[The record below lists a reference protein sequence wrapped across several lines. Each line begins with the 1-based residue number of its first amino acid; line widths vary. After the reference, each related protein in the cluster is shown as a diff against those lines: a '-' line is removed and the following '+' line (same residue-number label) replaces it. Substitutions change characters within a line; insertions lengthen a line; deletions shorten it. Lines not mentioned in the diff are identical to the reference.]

1 MFLFRGGLAN
11 YKAHCSLSWFRPLL
25 EGNSPMSSGLILKM
39 NGGYNGM
46 SRVLEKFAKW
56 NGEYSC
62 TPYLKGR
69 WPFIDREAVG

>member
-1 MFLFRGGLAN
+1 
-11 YKAHCSLSWFRPLL
+11 
-25 EGNSPMSSGLILKM
+25 MSSGLILKM

-62 TPYLKGR
+62 IPYLKGR